1 MDTQSPATLPDV
13 NFCMDCGGPIPPL
26 ALECPGCRSLVYK
39 QRLTTLAEEAKRL
52 ETAGDWE
59 AAKFT
64 WRQALLLLPGDSA
77 QARTIQTHMA
87 GLDLQAADGPPEEE
101 SHAEHQE
108 KKANFL
114 KRFSGPLIGLG
125 LLAWKFKA
133 LLLVVWTKGKFLL
146 FGLGKAKTALSMV
159 ASIGV
164 YWTMYG
170 WMYAAGFILGI
181 YVHEMGHVWV
191 MRRYGMQ
198 PTAPMFIPLMGAFVA
213 SYRAAENDH
222 QSARVGLA
230 GPIWGLGS
238 AVFCTLMAMAT
249 EQGIW
254 RALAQ
259 SLAFIN
265 LFNLLPVWIFDGG
278 FGFLVLTKPQR
289 LLVGATAVAMM
300 FATGV
305 GINAFLAMAVAYKV
319 FVAKDHPEKPD
330 WRIASEYVGLIVALS
345 VLASIPA
352 TMQDRL

>member
-1 MDTQSPATLPDV
+1 
-13 NFCMDCGGPIPPL
+13 MDCGTPIPPL

-39 QRLTTLAEEAKRL
+39 QRLTDLAAEAKQL
-52 ETAGDWE
+52 ETAGDLE
-59 AAKFT
+59 GAKFV
-64 WRQALLLLPGDSA
+64 WRQALLLLPAESA
-77 QARTIQTHMA
+77 QARTIRDH
-87 GLDLQAADGPPEEE
+87 LDGFDLRQAETAPQPEESPVE
-101 SHAEHQE
+101 QEE

-114 KRFSGPLIGLG
+114 KRFSGPLVGLG
-125 LLAWKFKA
+125 LVAWKFKA
-133 LLLVVWTKGKFLL
+133 FLLVLWTKGKFLL
-146 FGLGKAKTALSMV
+146 FGLGKAKTALSML

-170 WMYAAGFILGI
+170 WRYAAGFIIGI

-238 AVFCTLMAMAT
+238 AIFCTVMAIAT
-249 EQGIW
+249 DEGIW

-259 SLAFIN
+259 TLAFIN
-265 LFNLLPVWIFDGG
+265 LFNLLPIWIFDGG
-278 FGFLVLTKPQR
+278 FGFLVLTKLQR

-305 GINAFLAMAVAYKV
+305 GLNVFLAMAVGYKV
-319 FVAKDHPEKPD
+319 FIAKDNPEKPD
-330 WRIASEYVGLIVALS
+330 WRIAIEYIGLIVALS

-352 TMQDRL
+352 TMRDRM